1 MHVQRKRKGGIM
13 ASTSTGAPTTK
24 VISGTIGAAIATL
37 IIWGL
42 KEAKVPG
49 MDDEGLRVAITTI
62 TFLFGYLVPP
72 APGDNVV

>member
-1 MHVQRKRKGGIM
+1 M
-13 ASTSTGAPTTK
+13 
-24 VISGTIGAAIATL
+24 SGTIGAAIATL

-62 TFLFGYLVPP
+62 ITFLFGYLVPP